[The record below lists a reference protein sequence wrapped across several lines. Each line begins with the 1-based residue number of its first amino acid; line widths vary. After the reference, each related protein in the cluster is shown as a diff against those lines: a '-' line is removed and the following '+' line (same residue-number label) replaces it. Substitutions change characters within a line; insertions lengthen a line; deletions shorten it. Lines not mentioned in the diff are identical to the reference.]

1 MLSNCIDRRSS
12 ATACAAWTRT
22 SCTFDAQRI
31 RFVISFAHPHSL
43 PFVFFLQPAPV
54 HIYGTKNRQ
63 TSIVATDFLRKNDRM
78 ASLLPAA
85 MRMARLQSDCA
96 AILPVMAGN
105 TDVISF
111 QDGVLVLAVPSSAV
125 AARMKQMLP
134 KLQSSLAGRGWAV
147 ESVKLKVQVRRAMP
161 EDKPQMRV
169 LALPKTAV
177 QAFEELAESLEDTSQ
192 NKDLVAALRRLAEKR
207 K

>member
-1 MLSNCIDRRSS
+1 M
-12 ATACAAWTRT
+12 
-22 SCTFDAQRI
+22 
-31 RFVISFAHPHSL
+31 
-43 PFVFFLQPAPV
+43 

-111 QDGVLVLAVPSSAV
+111 QDGALVLAVPSSAV
-125 AARMKQMLP
+125 AARMKQMVT
-134 KLQSSLAGRGWAV
+134 KLQTALNAKGWSV
-147 ESVKLKVQVRRAMP
+147 ESIRLKVQVARAMP
-161 EDKPQMRV
+161 SKPEMRV
-169 LALPKTAV
+169 LEMPPTAV
-177 QAFEELAESLEDTSQ
+177 QAFEELAESLEDTKQ

-207 K
+207 KG

>member
-1 MLSNCIDRRSS
+1 MFPPSPPFLSNS
-12 ATACAAWTRT
+12 
-22 SCTFDAQRI
+22 
-31 RFVISFAHPHSL
+31 
-43 PFVFFLQPAPV
+43 PV

-63 TSIVATDFLRKNDRM
+63 TSIVATDFLRANDRM

-105 TDVISF
+105 TDVIAF
-111 QDGVLVLAVPSSAV
+111 HEGTLVLAVPSSAV
-125 AARMKQMLP
+125 AARMKQMVP
-134 KLQSSLAGRGWAV
+134 KLQTALAAKGWPV
-147 ESVKLKVQVRRAMP
+147 ESIRLKVQVGRAMP
-161 EDKPQMRV
+161 DKPQMRT
-169 LALPKTAV
+169 LELPPTAV
-177 QAFEELAESLEDTSQ
+177 QAFEELAESLEETSQ

>member
-1 MLSNCIDRRSS
+1 
-12 ATACAAWTRT
+12 
-22 SCTFDAQRI
+22 
-31 RFVISFAHPHSL
+31 
-43 PFVFFLQPAPV
+43 V

-85 MRMARLQSDCA
+85 MRMARLQTDCA
-96 AILPVMAGN
+96 AILPVLAGN

-134 KLQSSLAGRGWAV
+134 KLQSALVQRGWAV
-147 ESVKLKVQVRRAMP
+147 ESVKLKVQVARAMP
-161 EDKPQMRV
+161 EKPEMRT
-169 LALPKTAV
+169 LELPKTAV

-192 NKDLVAALRRLAEKR
+192 NKDLVAALRKLAEKR
-207 K
+207 R

>member
-1 MLSNCIDRRSS
+1 M
-12 ATACAAWTRT
+12 
-22 SCTFDAQRI
+22 
-31 RFVISFAHPHSL
+31 
-43 PFVFFLQPAPV
+43 

-111 QDGVLVLAVPSSAV
+111 QDGALVLAVPSSAV

-134 KLQSSLAGRGWAV
+134 KLQSALAQRGWAV
-147 ESVKLKVQVRRAMP
+147 ESIKLKVQVARAMP
-161 EDKPQMRV
+161 DDKPQMRV

-177 QAFEELAESLEDTSQ
+177 QAFEELAESLKDSSQ
-192 NKDLVAALRRLAEKR
+192 NKDLVAALRRLAERR

>member
-1 MLSNCIDRRSS
+1 
-12 ATACAAWTRT
+12 
-22 SCTFDAQRI
+22 
-31 RFVISFAHPHSL
+31 
-43 PFVFFLQPAPV
+43 V

-105 TDVISF
+105 TDVIAF
-111 QDGVLVLAVPSSAV
+111 QEGVLVLAVPSSAV

-134 KLQSSLAGRGWAV
+134 KLQSALAQRGWAV
-147 ESVKLKVQVRRAMP
+147 ESIKLKVQVARAMP
-161 EDKPQMRV
+161 EKPETRT
-169 LALPKTAV
+169 LELPKTAV
-177 QAFEELAESLEDTSQ
+177 QAFEELAESLEETSQ

>member
-1 MLSNCIDRRSS
+1 MFPPSPPFLSNS
-12 ATACAAWTRT
+12 
-22 SCTFDAQRI
+22 
-31 RFVISFAHPHSL
+31 
-43 PFVFFLQPAPV
+43 PV

-63 TSIVATDFLRKNDRM
+63 TSIVATDFLRANDRM

-105 TDVISF
+105 TDVIAF
-111 QDGVLVLAVPSSAV
+111 HEGTLVLAVPSSAV
-125 AARMKQMLP
+125 AARMKQMVP
-134 KLQSSLAGRGWAV
+134 KLQTALAAKGWPV
-147 ESVKLKVQVRRAMP
+147 ESIRLKVQVGRAMP
-161 EDKPQMRV
+161 EKPQMRT
-169 LALPKTAV
+169 LELPPTAV
-177 QAFEELAESLEDTSQ
+177 QAFEDLAESLEETSQ

>member
-1 MLSNCIDRRSS
+1 M
-12 ATACAAWTRT
+12 
-22 SCTFDAQRI
+22 
-31 RFVISFAHPHSL
+31 RFVICCGHTQFLSFRSTQTLL
-43 PFVFFLQPAPV
+43 PPV

-125 AARMKQMLP
+125 AARMKQNLP
-134 KLQSSLAGRGWAV
+134 KLQSALAQRGWAV
-147 ESVKLKVQVRRAMP
+147 ESVTL
-161 EDKPQMRV
+161 E
-169 LALPKTAV
+169 LPKTAV
-177 QAFEELAESLEDTSQ
+177 QAFEELAESLEETSQ

>member
-1 MLSNCIDRRSS
+1 M
-12 ATACAAWTRT
+12 
-22 SCTFDAQRI
+22 
-31 RFVISFAHPHSL
+31 
-43 PFVFFLQPAPV
+43 

-111 QDGVLVLAVPSSAV
+111 QDGALVLAVPSSAV

-134 KLQSSLAGRGWAV
+134 KLQASLVQRGWQV
-147 ESVKLKVQVRRAMP
+147 ESIRLKVQVARAMP
-161 EDKPQMRV
+161 EKPEPRI
-169 LALPKTAV
+169 LELPPTAV
-177 QAFEELAESLEDTSQ
+177 QAFEELAESLPETNQ
-192 NKDLVAALRRLAEKR
+192 NKDLVAALKRLAAKR

>member
-1 MLSNCIDRRSS
+1 MS
-12 ATACAAWTRT
+12 CAVVCSRLTR
-22 SCTFDAQRI
+22 
-31 RFVISFAHPHSL
+31 
-43 PFVFFLQPAPV
+43 PFFQTLPV

-63 TSIVATDFLRKNDRM
+63 TSIVATDFLRANDRM

-105 TDVISF
+105 TDVIAF
-111 QDGVLVLAVPSSAV
+111 HEGTLVLAVPSSAV

-134 KLQSSLAGRGWAV
+134 KLQTALNAKGWPV
-147 ESVKLKVQVRRAMP
+147 ESIRLKVQVARAMP
-161 EDKPQMRV
+161 DKPQMRT
-169 LALPKTAV
+169 LELPPTAV
-177 QAFEELAESLEDTSQ
+177 QAFEELAESLEGSTG
-192 NKDLVAALRRLAEKR
+192 NKDLVAALKRLAQKR

>member
-1 MLSNCIDRRSS
+1 M
-12 ATACAAWTRT
+12 
-22 SCTFDAQRI
+22 
-31 RFVISFAHPHSL
+31 
-43 PFVFFLQPAPV
+43 

-63 TSIVATDFLRKNDRM
+63 TSIVATEFLRKNDRM

-96 AILPVMAGN
+96 AILPVMAAN

-134 KLQSSLAGRGWAV
+134 KLQSALVQRGWVV
-147 ESVKLKVQVRRAMP
+147 ESVKLKVQVARAMP
-161 EDKPQMRV
+161 EKPQMRV

-177 QAFEELAESLEDTSQ
+177 QAFEELAESLEETSQ

>member
-1 MLSNCIDRRSS
+1 MFPLSPRCVVRP
-12 ATACAAWTRT
+12 ALPA
-22 SCTFDAQRI
+22 F
-31 RFVISFAHPHSL
+31 ISIT
-43 PFVFFLQPAPV
+43 PV

-63 TSIVATDFLRKNDRM
+63 TSIVATDFLRANDRM

-105 TDVISF
+105 TDVIAF
-111 QDGVLVLAVPSSAV
+111 HEGALVLAVPSSAV
-125 AARMKQMLP
+125 AARMKQMVP
-134 KLQSSLAGRGWAV
+134 KLQSALNARGWPV
-147 ESVKLKVQVRRAMP
+147 ESIRLKVRVARAMP
-161 EDKPQMRV
+161 EKPEMRT
-169 LALPKTAV
+169 LELPPTAV
-177 QAFEELAESLEDTSQ
+177 QAFEELAESLDTSKQ

>member
-1 MLSNCIDRRSS
+1 MFPPSPPFLSNS
-12 ATACAAWTRT
+12 
-22 SCTFDAQRI
+22 
-31 RFVISFAHPHSL
+31 
-43 PFVFFLQPAPV
+43 PV

-63 TSIVATDFLRKNDRM
+63 TSIVATDFLRANARM

-105 TDVISF
+105 TDVIAF
-111 QDGVLVLAVPSSAV
+111 HEGTLVLAVPSSAV
-125 AARMKQMLP
+125 AARMKQMVP
-134 KLQSSLAGRGWAV
+134 KLQTALAAKGWPV
-147 ESVKLKVQVRRAMP
+147 ESIRLKVQVGRAMP
-161 EDKPQMRV
+161 DKPQMRT
-169 LALPKTAV
+169 LELPPTAV
-177 QAFEELAESLEDTSQ
+177 RAFEDLAESLEETSQ

>member
-1 MLSNCIDRRSS
+1 M
-12 ATACAAWTRT
+12 
-22 SCTFDAQRI
+22 
-31 RFVISFAHPHSL
+31 
-43 PFVFFLQPAPV
+43 

-63 TSIVATDFLRKNDRM
+63 TSIVATDFLRANDRM

-105 TDVISF
+105 TDVIAF
-111 QDGVLVLAVPSSAV
+111 HEGTLVLAVPSSAV
-125 AARMKQMLP
+125 AARMKQMVP
-134 KLQSSLAGRGWAV
+134 KLQTALAAKGWPV
-147 ESVKLKVQVRRAMP
+147 ESIRLKVQVGRAMP
-161 EDKPQMRV
+161 EKPQMRT
-169 LALPKTAV
+169 LELPPTAV
-177 QAFEELAESLEDTSQ
+177 QAFEDLAESLEETSQ

>member
-1 MLSNCIDRRSS
+1 MVCS
-12 ATACAAWTRT
+12 
-22 SCTFDAQRI
+22 
-31 RFVISFAHPHSL
+31 P
-43 PFVFFLQPAPV
+43 QPALFSRAFPV

-63 TSIVATDFLRKNDRM
+63 TSIVATDFLRANDRM

-105 TDVISF
+105 TDVIAF
-111 QDGVLVLAVPSSAV
+111 HEGTLVLAVPSSAV
-125 AARMKQMLP
+125 AARMKQMVP
-134 KLQSSLAGRGWAV
+134 KLQTALAAKGWPV
-147 ESVKLKVQVRRAMP
+147 ESIRLKVQVGRAMP
-161 EDKPQMRV
+161 DKPQMRT
-169 LALPKTAV
+169 LELPPTAV
-177 QAFEELAESLEDTSQ
+177 QAFEELAESLEETSQ

>member
-1 MLSNCIDRRSS
+1 MVCCGHTGSS
-12 ATACAAWTRT
+12 I
-22 SCTFDAQRI
+22 FI
-31 RFVISFAHPHSL
+31 L
-43 PFVFFLQPAPV
+43 PFPTLSPV

-63 TSIVATDFLRKNDRM
+63 TSIVATDFLRKNERM

-111 QDGVLVLAVPSSAV
+111 QDGALV
-125 AARMKQMLP
+125 Q
-134 KLQSSLAGRGWAV
+134 RGWAV
-147 ESVKLKVQVRRAMP
+147 ESVRLKVQVGRAMAD
-161 EDKPQMRV
+161 DKPQMRT
-169 LALPKTAV
+169 LELPKTAV
-177 QAFEELAESLEDTSQ
+177 QAFEELAESLEDSTQ
-192 NKDLVAALRRLAEKR
+192 NKGLVAALRRLAEKR

>member
-1 MLSNCIDRRSS
+1 M
-12 ATACAAWTRT
+12 
-22 SCTFDAQRI
+22 
-31 RFVISFAHPHSL
+31 
-43 PFVFFLQPAPV
+43 

-63 TSIVATDFLRKNDRM
+63 TSIVATDFLRKNERM

-96 AILPVMAGN
+96 AILPVLAGN

-111 QDGVLVLAVPSSAV
+111 QDGALVLAVPSSAV

-134 KLQSSLAGRGWAV
+134 KLQSALAQRGWAV
-147 ESVKLKVQVRRAMP
+147 ESIRLKVQVGRAMP
-161 EDKPQMRV
+161 DKPQMRT
-169 LALPKTAV
+169 LELPTTAV
-177 QAFEELAESLEDTSQ
+177 QAFEELAESLEETSQ
-192 NKDLVAALRRLAEKR
+192 NKGLVAALRRLAEKR

>member
-1 MLSNCIDRRSS
+1 MFPPSPPFLSNS
-12 ATACAAWTRT
+12 
-22 SCTFDAQRI
+22 
-31 RFVISFAHPHSL
+31 
-43 PFVFFLQPAPV
+43 PV

-63 TSIVATDFLRKNDRM
+63 TSIVATDFLRANDRM

-105 TDVISF
+105 TDVIAF
-111 QDGVLVLAVPSSAV
+111 HEGTLVLAVPSSAV
-125 AARMKQMLP
+125 AARMKQMVP
-134 KLQSSLAGRGWAV
+134 KLQTALAAKGWPV
-147 ESVKLKVQVRRAMP
+147 ESIRLKVQVGRAMP
-161 EDKPQMRV
+161 DKPQMRT
-169 LALPKTAV
+169 LELPPTAV
-177 QAFEELAESLEDTSQ
+177 RAFEDLAESLEETSQ